1 MDVNIPALAM
11 SKGDKK
17 TDKLSQI
24 QAIEA
29 KLKLMER
36 KNEEELKINDTVAT
50 KAPVIVQ
57 YQSKPEQTAISNTSF
72 KTKHNYNKK
81 NDRNSKPYNRNKF
94 AR

>member
-11 SKGDKK
+11 SKGEKK

-29 KLKLMER
+29 KLKLMEK

-50 KAPVIVQ
+50 KPPVIVQ
-57 YQSKPEQTAISNTSF
+57 YQNKTEQTPISNVNF
-72 KTKHNYNKK
+72 KTKHIFNKK
-81 NDRNSKPYNRNKF
+81 NERNSKPYTRNKF
-94 AR
+94 SK